1 MLPPPG
7 PRAPPPAVA
16 ARPRTEAPTPA
27 VIEEPHPT
35 WQRVLAHLR
44 GTVDAQTYEIWL
56 EPLRAARLDGDRLVV
71 EAPASQVRWTVE
83 RCGGALTE
91 AARAV
96 LGDGARIDVR
106 AEGEAERQAATHP
119 AEGPADAGLA
129 PEDLNPKFT
138 FDQFVIGDT
147 NRFAHGAAL
156 AVAELPGQAYNP
168 LFVYGPPGVGKTHLL
183 HSIGNYVRASGI
195 GLSVR
200 YATVETFT
208 NEFVAA
214 LHEGGM
220 ERFKRRYRRIDVLL
234 VDDVQ
239 FLAQKAKTEDEFFHT
254 FNALYEAGSQLVL
267 TSDRLPRNLDALH
280 ARLRE
285 RFESGLVTDIA
296 PPDHRTRM
304 TVLRKRVRL
313 DRLRLDD
320 PAVLEVLADRV
331 RTNLRALEGALIRVV
346 AYASLT
352 GERLTPDLA
361 REVLDDLYPAAT
373 SAGTGPDAG
382 GAAIERIQALTAET
396 FGLSADELVGPG
408 RAPRL
413 AWARQVAMYLARQH
427 TNETLPAIGARFGGR
442 NHTTVL
448 HACRRATQRLAG
460 DSEAL
465 ELVHSLQQRLAAQG
479 LRAGADRSE

>member
-1 MLPPPG
+1 L
-7 PRAPPPAVA
+7 
-16 ARPRTEAPTPA
+16 TED
-27 VIEEPHPT
+27 PHIT
-35 WQRVLAHLR
+35 WQRVLTQLR
-44 GTVDAQTYEIWL
+44 GAVDAQTFDIWL
-56 EPLRAARLDGDRLVV
+56 APLRVVGLDGDRLVV
-71 EAPASQVRWTVE
+71 EAPVGQMRWTVE
-83 RCGGALTE
+83 RCGGALTQ

-96 LGDGARIDVR
+96 LGEGARVDVR
-106 AEGEAERQAATHP
+106 PRGEPSDAPAASS
-119 AEGPADAGLA
+119 AGEPADPGLA

-183 HSIGNYVRASGI
+183 HSIGNYLRASGT

-200 YATVETFT
+200 YTTVETFT

-220 ERFKRRYRRIDVLL
+220 EGFKRRYRRIDVLL

-313 DRLRLDD
+313 DGLRLED

-331 RTNLRALEGALIRVV
+331 RTNLRALEGALVRVV

-361 REVLDDLYPAAT
+361 REVLDDLYPAVT
-373 SAGTGPDAG
+373 TAGSGPQARD
-382 GAAIERIQALTAET
+382 AAIERIQALTAET
-396 FGLSADELVGPG
+396 FGLSPADLVGPG

-413 AWARQVAMYLARQH
+413 AWARQVAMYLARRH
-427 TNETLPAIGARFGGR
+427 TDATLPAIGARFGGR

-460 DSEAL
+460 DPEAL
-465 ELVHSLQQRLAAQG
+465 ELVHALQQRLTAQG
-479 LRAGADRSE
+479 LRAGTDRSE

>member
-1 MLPPPG
+1 
-7 PRAPPPAVA
+7 
-16 ARPRTEAPTPA
+16 
-27 VIEEPHPT
+27 
-35 WQRVLAHLR
+35 
-44 GTVDAQTYEIWL
+44 
-56 EPLRAARLDGDRLVV
+56 
-71 EAPASQVRWTVE
+71 
-83 RCGGALTE
+83 
-91 AARAV
+91 
-96 LGDGARIDVR
+96 
-106 AEGEAERQAATHP
+106 
-119 AEGPADAGLA
+119 
-129 PEDLNPKFT
+129 
-138 FDQFVIGDT
+138 
-147 NRFAHGAAL
+147 
-156 AVAELPGQAYNP
+156 
-168 LFVYGPPGVGKTHLL
+168 VGKTHLL
-183 HSIGNYVRASGI
+183 HSIGNYVRANGT

-214 LHEGGM
+214 LREDGM

-313 DRLRLDD
+313 DGLRLED

-361 REVLDDLYPAAT
+361 CEVLDDLYAAVT
-373 SAGTGPDAG
+373 TAGTGPDAG
-382 GAAIERIQALTAET
+382 DAAIERIQALTAET
-396 FGLSADELVGPG
+396 FGLSPDDLVGPS
-408 RAPRL
+408 RVPRL

-427 TNETLPAIGARFGGR
+427 TDETLPAIGARFGGR

-460 DSEAL
+460 DPEAL
-465 ELVHSLQQRLAAQG
+465 ELVHALQQRLTAQG
-479 LRAGADRSE
+479 LRAGTDRSE

>member
-1 MLPPPG
+1 
-7 PRAPPPAVA
+7 
-16 ARPRTEAPTPA
+16 
-27 VIEEPHPT
+27 
-35 WQRVLAHLR
+35 VL
-44 GTVDAQTYEIWL
+44 TQ
-56 EPLRAARLDGDRLVV
+56 
-71 EAPASQVRWTVE
+71 
-83 RCGGALTE
+83 

-96 LGDGARIDVR
+96 LGAGALVDVR
-106 AEGEAERQAATHP
+106 PHGA
-119 AEGPADAGLA
+119 PADALA
-129 PEDLNPKFT
+129 TAAPGEQADVRPAFEDLNPKFT

-183 HSIGNYVRASGI
+183 HSIGNYVRASGT

-220 ERFKRRYRRIDVLL
+220 ERFKRRYRSIDVLL

-313 DRLRLDD
+313 DGLRLED
-320 PAVLEVLADRV
+320 PAVLQVLADRV

-352 GERLTPDLA
+352 GERLTPELA
-361 REVLDDLYPAAT
+361 REVLDDLYPAVTA
-373 SAGTGPDAG
+373 AGSGDT
-382 GAAIERIQALTAET
+382 AIERIQALTAET
-396 FGLSADELVGPG
+396 FGVSPDDLVGPG
-408 RAPRL
+408 RTPRL
-413 AWARQVAMYLARQH
+413 AWARQLAMYLARQH
-427 TNETLPAIGARFGGR
+427 TDQTLPAIGARFGGR

-460 DSEAL
+460 DPEAL
-465 ELVHSLQQRLAAQG
+465 ELVQHLEQRLAAQG
-479 LRAGADRSE
+479 LRPGTDRSE